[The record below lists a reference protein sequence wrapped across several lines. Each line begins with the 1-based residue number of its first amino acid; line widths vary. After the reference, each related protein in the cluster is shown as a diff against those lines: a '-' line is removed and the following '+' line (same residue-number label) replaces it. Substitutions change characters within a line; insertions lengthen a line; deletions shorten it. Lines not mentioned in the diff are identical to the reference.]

1 MGFKTAKKQLLNC
14 LTSGHILHEARD
26 SIDIKNHFLTGQLSR
41 EALMDIL
48 RCARGYEYEHS
59 YHHRAPSIEVHIV
72 RTRYLG
78 ESWYVYLAPN
88 CVFISVHN

>member
-48 RCARGYEYEHS
+48 RCARVGMLSGTIWLPTVCSLVCITEQ
-59 YHHRAPSIEVHIV
+59 PS
-72 RTRYLG
+72 
-78 ESWYVYLAPN
+78 
-88 CVFISVHN
+88 